1 MPFSWCVNRF
11 LFLTCHVMRQKGGWK
26 WVPTH
31 FRQIRPVST
40 SLCWLADIQTDANL
54 GCYAIKLC
62 NFYWILKASDFG
74 WLWKYFGGPFIPQ
87 FCQVA
92 SICKCL
98 NLRNLL
104 ESHSFFF
111 RTHTLWWS
119 AYIYSLQPQHIL
131 MGTDVLF
138 LWTMFSYVCQ
148 FALLVGS
155 GLIKRNKGPRKGKQV
170 KKMREE
176 SRREKRSN
184 GQRRKEGKKRKGN
197 AKR

>member
-1 MPFSWCVNRF
+1 
-11 LFLTCHVMRQKGGWK
+11 
-26 WVPTH
+26 
-31 FRQIRPVST
+31 
-40 SLCWLADIQTDANL
+40 
-54 GCYAIKLC
+54 
-62 NFYWILKASDFG
+62 
-74 WLWKYFGGPFIPQ
+74 
-87 FCQVA
+87 
-92 SICKCL
+92 
-98 NLRNLL
+98 
-104 ESHSFFF
+104 
-111 RTHTLWWS
+111 
-119 AYIYSLQPQHIL
+119 

-197 AKR
+197 AKKEKMISQDNQEAKKIKKKAKRSCLGARLRQSLDPGTQPPQDSWPWLHCESKLGQRKGKTEVWNSLDVFALLFLLSFSSSPWLLFFMLLPFHPLWDCTSRFAR